1 MSTPRVK
8 GYEGL
13 GLQDIKI
20 TKKQKQTSMGS
31 CGSWNASLSLAKRIG
46 ISQKEEN
53 SSEAI
58 EKFIEKN
65 GDRLTQ
71 SKSFDE
77 LKNDDILIGISIV
90 DEDEYIEEEISMK
103 ELGLENVNAK
113 EFIKNKVYENHSER
127 FEEDLLE
134 IVEIED
140 WTFEVEVKDLAS
152 KLKFLNLK
160 VLGENISGWDPS
172 TPTFITDEQSL
183 AGCSGWIYCGNDNSD
198 SDSFT
203 VTQKFINSLSV
214 GDKLVLTGDGD
225 GEHC

>member
-1 MSTPRVK
+1 
-8 GYEGL
+8 
-13 GLQDIKI
+13 
-20 TKKQKQTSMGS
+20 MGS
-31 CGSWNASLSLAKRIG
+31 CGSWDASLSLKKRIG

-65 GDRLTQ
+65 GDSLTQ

-113 EFIKNKVYENHSER
+113 EFIKNKVYENHKEQ
-127 FEEDLLE
+127 FEE
-134 IVEIED
+134 VEELVDVKD
-140 WTFEVEVKDLAS
+140 WTFEVEVKDLAA

-160 VLGENISGWDPS
+160 VLGDNIYSWDPS
-172 TPTFITDEQSL
+172 TPTFITDEQGL
-183 AGCSGWIYCGNDNSD
+183 TECSGYIYCGSDNSD
-198 SDSFT
+198 TSSFT
-203 VTQKFINSLSV
+203 ITQKFINSLSV
-214 GDKLVLTGDGD
+214 GDKLELYGNGD

>member
-1 MSTPRVK
+1 
-8 GYEGL
+8 
-13 GLQDIKI
+13 
-20 TKKQKQTSMGS
+20 MGS
-31 CGSWNASLSLAKRIG
+31 CGSWNASLSLEKRIC

-58 EKFIEKN
+58 EKFIKKYGGN
-65 GDRLTQ
+65 LTQ
-71 SKSFDE
+71 SKSFDK
-77 LKNDDILIGISIV
+77 LKKDDILIGISIF
-90 DEDEYIEEEISMK
+90 DGYEDIEEVISMK

-160 VLGENISGWDPS
+160 VLGDNLHGWDPS
-172 TPTFITDEQSL
+172 TPTFITDEQNL

-198 SDSFT
+198 SNSFT